1 MVLENDIG
9 EIVGVEAKAAA
20 TVNKG
25 DFRGLEKLR
34 DAAGEGFKIG
44 IVLHDGENVVSFGDR
59 LFSAPIASLWS

>member
-1 MVLENDIG
+1 MLENDIG
-9 EIVGVEAKAAA
+9 EFVGVEVKAAA

-34 DAAGEGFKIG
+34 DAAGEDFKLG
-44 IVLHDGENVVSFGDR
+44 VVLHDGENVFPFGNK